1 MVFLSRQVY
10 ARIFRIRRM
19 EEGAKNPDRTNKKN
33 FIFRMTWVLRPLEFA
48 LVSYAMILI
57 TKFKKF
63 EDACNKMF
71 KLSHKKALLIFNF
84 ALYVPTSYSIYC
96 SKLYC

>member
-1 MVFLSRQVY
+1 MSACLFDKITTLNMVFLSRQVY

-48 LVSYAMILI
+48 LALYAMFLI
-57 TKFKKF
+57 TK
-63 EDACNKMF
+63 
-71 KLSHKKALLIFNF
+71 
-84 ALYVPTSYSIYC
+84 
-96 SKLYC
+96 